1 MNEVKPP
8 QIPIGKPEP
17 PKKFGGNVKVAAA
30 ILLFIVLCGIIFTQ
44 FRTISLKK
52 QEIATLKQEN
62 LLGEDEQKKLNSYI
76 NEITGTI
83 NEIGDK
89 LQDVR
94 KKQVQISGM
103 ISHAE
108 NNATQ
113 KSKIINDISV
123 IEDQLKKDKKDIAAL
138 RDKMNKS
145 NLRIKV
151 LDQMVANLQ
160 DEITKNEKTI
170 AEMRETIGQKD
181 VVIKNTRDTL
191 NSTQDTLS
199 YTQKNLQVVSTEL
212 DKTTQILDETRK
224 TAYFAMGTE
233 KELIGK
239 KILEKSGGFLQRKNI
254 DLAKD
259 FDSALFTRINIA
271 QKNEFEI
278 NCPAKN
284 VKLIPS
290 RSETSYQI
298 EEAGKNAS
306 LLKVMNTEQFWKIQY
321 LVIITKS

>member
-1 MNEVKPP
+1 MNDVQSQLPAGKQEPVK
-8 QIPIGKPEP
+8 KY
-17 PKKFGGNVKVAAA
+17 GGSGVKTAAA
-30 ILLFIVLCGIIFTQ
+30 ILLFIILCGVIFTQ
-44 FRTISLKK
+44 YRAINQKK

-62 LLGEDEQKKLNSYI
+62 LLGEDEQKKLTSYI
-76 NEITGTI
+76 NEITGAI

-94 KKQVQISGM
+94 KKQVLISGM
-103 ISHAE
+103 ITRAE
-108 NNATQ
+108 NDQTQ

-160 DEITKNEKTI
+160 DEITKNEKTM
-170 AEMRETIGQKD
+170 AEMRETIGLKD
-181 VVIKNTRDTL
+181 VVIK
-191 NSTQDTLS
+191 STQDTLS
-199 YTQKNLQVVSTEL
+199 YTQKNLHVVSTEL
-212 DKTTQILDETRK
+212 EKTSQILDETRK
-224 TAYFAMGTE
+224 TAYFVVGTE
-233 KELIGK
+233 KELIGR
-239 KILEKSGGFLQRKNI
+239 KIVEKSGSFFQKKSIN
-254 DLAKD
+254 LAKD
-259 FDSALFTRINIA
+259 FDPATFTKINIA
-271 QKNEFEI
+271 NKNEFEI

-284 VKLIPS
+284 VRLIPS
-290 RSETSYQI
+290 RSETCYQI
-298 EEAGKNAS
+298 EEVGKNVS

>member
-1 MNEVKPP
+1 MNDVQSQLPAGKQEPVK
-8 QIPIGKPEP
+8 KS
-17 PKKFGGNVKVAAA
+17 GGSGVKTAAA
-30 ILLFIVLCGIIFTQ
+30 ILLFIILCGIIFTQ
-44 FRTISLKK
+44 YRAINQKK

-62 LLGEDEQKKLNSYI
+62 LLGEDEQKKLTSYI
-76 NEITGTI
+76 NEITGAI

-94 KKQVQISGM
+94 KKQVAISGM
-103 ISHAE
+103 ITRAE
-108 NNATQ
+108 NDQTQ
-113 KSKIINDISV
+113 KSKIMNDISV

-160 DEITKNEKTI
+160 DEITKNEKTM
-170 AEMRETIGQKD
+170 AEMRESIGQKD
-181 VVIKNTRDTL
+181 VVIKNTKDTL
-191 NSTQDTLS
+191 NSTLDTLS

-224 TAYFAMGTE
+224 TAYFAIGTE
-233 KELIGK
+233 KEMIGR

-259 FDSALFTRINIA
+259 FDPALFTRINIA

-284 VKLIPS
+284 VRLIPS
-290 RSETSYQI
+290 RSETCYQI
-298 EEAGKNAS
+298 EEVGKKAS

>member
-1 MNEVKPP
+1 MNNASSEIPTGQPESEKKSGSGVK
-8 QIPIGKPEP
+8 
-17 PKKFGGNVKVAAA
+17 AA
-30 ILLFIVLCGIIFTQ
+30 IAILVLIILCGVIFTQ
-44 FRTISLKK
+44 YRTINQKK

-62 LLGEDEQKKLNSYI
+62 LLGEDEQKKLNTYI

-94 KKQVQISGM
+94 KKQVAITGM
-103 ISHAE
+103 ISRAE
-108 NNATQ
+108 NDPTQ
-113 KSKIINDISV
+113 KSKIITDITM
-123 IEDQLKKDKKDIAAL
+123 IEDQLKKDKKDIASL

-160 DEITKNEKTI
+160 SEIEKNEKTM
-170 AEMRETIGQKD
+170 AELRQTIGQKD
-181 VVIKNTRDTL
+181 MVIK
-191 NSTQDTLS
+191 STKDTLS

-212 DKTTQILDETRK
+212 EKTNEILDETRK
-224 TAYFAMGTE
+224 TAYFVVGAE
-233 KELIGK
+233 KELVGK
-239 KILEKSGGFLQRKNI
+239 KVLEKTGSFFQKKNI
-254 DLAKD
+254 NLASE
-259 FDSALFTRINIA
+259 FDPSLFTRINIA

-284 VKLIPS
+284 VRLIPS
-290 RSETSYQI
+290 RSGSSYQI
-298 EEAGKNAS
+298 EATGKNTS

-321 LVIITKS
+321 LVIIIKS

>member
-1 MNEVKPP
+1 MNNVPSEVPS
-8 QIPIGKPEP
+8 GKPEP
-17 PKKFGGNVKVAAA
+17 AKKSISGIKTAAT
-30 ILLFIVLCGIIFTQ
+30 ILVFIILCGIIFTQ
-44 FRTISLKK
+44 YRSINQKK

-62 LLGEDEQKKLNSYI
+62 LLGEDEQKKLNNYI

-89 LQDVR
+89 IQEVR
-94 KKQVQISGM
+94 KKQVVITGM

-108 NNATQ
+108 NDQAQ
-113 KSKIINDISV
+113 KSKIMNDISI
-123 IEDQLKKDKKDIAAL
+123 IENQLKKDKKDIASL

-151 LDQMVANLQ
+151 LDQMVASLQ
-160 DEITKNEKTI
+160 GEIEKNEKTMV
-170 AEMRETIGQKD
+170 ELRETIGQKD
-181 VVIKNTRDTL
+181 VVIK
-191 NSTQDTLS
+191 STQDTLS

-212 DKTTQILDETRK
+212 EKTNQILDETRK
-224 TAYFAMGTE
+224 TAYFVVGAE

-239 KILEKSGGFLQRKNI
+239 KILEKTGGFLQKKNI
-254 DLAKD
+254 NLAKD
-259 FDSALFTRINIA
+259 FDQSTFTKINIT

-284 VKLIPS
+284 VRLIPS
-290 RSETSYQI
+290 RGLTSYQI
-298 EEAGKNAS
+298 DSTGKNSAV
-306 LLKVMNTEQFWKIQY
+306 LKVMNIEQFWKIPY